1 VFAEALDYG
10 RGEGNVLRIAYSQT
24 MLALLE
30 LALGRFARARVHASD
45 GLELSRGA
53 SVGFLV
59 ADNLLQLAVVD
70 AVQGRETSCR
80 ELVAEA
86 LASAPDRGFDDLRL
100 KARIVLGLLE
110 TSYGRSER
118 AVEHLDPVHAL
129 VQPSGSAEPS
139 AFPYQPDLIEAYG
152 RLGRTTHA
160 VAALAWFED
169 QAKQAS
175 RRWALAAA
183 ARCRGLL
190 AEVGEIDAVFGRA
203 LELQDDVPSPFERAR
218 TELVYGERLRR
229 ANRRRDARPHLRA
242 ALELFDEAGA
252 EPWSERARLELRA
265 TGEHVPRRERDEREQ
280 LTPQELQIATL
291 VAQGLT
297 NREVGEQIFLSPKT
311 VEYHL
316 TSVYRKLDL
325 HSRAELIKG
334 LAADRD
340 ALATPPR

>member
-1 VFAEALDYG
+1 
-10 RGEGNVLRIAYSQT
+10 
-24 MLALLE
+24 
-30 LALGRFARARVHASD
+30 
-45 GLELSRGA
+45 
-53 SVGFLV
+53 
-59 ADNLLQLAVVD
+59 
-70 AVQGRETSCR
+70 
-80 ELVAEA
+80 
-86 LASAPDRGFDDLRL
+86 
-100 KARIVLGLLE
+100 
-110 TSYGRSER
+110 
-118 AVEHLDPVHAL
+118 VEHLDPVHAL